1 MLKQKQM
8 TELVD
13 YRYSLQKEAATIEA
27 NNIVKFTT
35 APFVYRE
42 VEPTSFSEVIKKR
55 MQRETQKPKDFRK
68 LLPNLKA
75 IRDYCETENQD
86 WVFLVS
92 GMEGAG
98 KSTLALQL
106 AQLLDPKF
114 EFDDQMIYSW
124 NEEYNYLDFIQKFRN
139 DPFRSVVFDEAIT
152 VLFSRE
158 HASGGVKD
166 AVKVFN
172 LNRDLKH
179 FSILV
184 VPSPWSLDIDLRERR
199 ARSFFYVFQNIK
211 NHKRYYAYYSA
222 KKMVR
227 ISQDEGLRKLFRY
240 PRLFMNR
247 VHPNFI
253 EAFPKLEGHYENRY
267 LCYKRNFFD
276 DMISGMQTKYGKKKK

>member
-1 MLKQKQM
+1 MFKPKDM
-8 TELVD
+8 DELVK
-13 YRYSLQKEAATIEA
+13 YRYELLEPKIKDPKSSL
-27 NNIVKFTT
+27 IVPKFV
-35 APFVYRE
+35 PRDIV
-42 VEPTSFSEVIKKR
+42 PTSFSSVIQKR
-55 MQRETQKPKDFRK
+55 MLKERQKPKDFRK
-68 LLPNLKA
+68 LLPNLDSIK
-75 IRDYCETENQD
+75 DYCKTENQD
-86 WVFLVS
+86 WVFIIS

-106 AQLLDPKF
+106 ALLLDQNF
-114 EFDDQMIYSW
+114 EFEEQMIYSW
-124 NEEYNYLDFIQKFRN
+124 NEEYGYLDFIQKYRN
-139 DPFRSVVFDEAIT
+139 DPFKSVVFDEAIC

-158 HASGGVKD
+158 HASGGVRD

-172 LNRDLKH
+172 MNRDLKH

-240 PRLFMNR
+240 PKLFMNH

-253 EAFPKLEGHYENRY
+253 ESFPKLEGQFENNY
-267 LCYKRNFFD
+267 LCYKRDFFD
-276 DMISGMQTKYGKKKK
+276 ELLAGMKIKYAKKKK